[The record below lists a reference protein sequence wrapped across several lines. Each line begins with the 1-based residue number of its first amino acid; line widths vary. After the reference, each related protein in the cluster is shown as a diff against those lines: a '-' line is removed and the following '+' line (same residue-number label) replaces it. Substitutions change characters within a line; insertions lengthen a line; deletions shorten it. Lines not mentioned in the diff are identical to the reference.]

1 MGYERTHSFQNKDS
15 RTPEPTTQFRSR
27 PFAAPVQM
35 KPKEQQT
42 PEDLENE
49 AFNQNKFEA
58 FGLQLKEESGM
69 ITPVEQERLGVLQAK
84 MDDFWAQRQER
95 ASRSGFDISKV
106 SFTPREGQAAPQLQ
120 PMWRQGR
127 QAVPMEG
134 QRSPLNSPQQSLV
147 SPLQA
152 KLTIGEP
159 GDKYEQEAD
168 RVASQVVEQI
178 HAPASA
184 QSTQGQSVQRQK
196 EKKEELQA
204 KPEITAVTRAAG
216 GVVQCQFDD
225 DPCLQEKQRQ
235 NIAADQNASL
245 KGKLKNLFDLG
256 FQLFNRDGRIVY
268 TMNGTWDDA
277 ESAARNQMGMTLNSP
292 KINKKPLEDGKVNLL
307 YNEEVDGVPVT
318 LRDWS
323 SQPGAAGVIELKLA
337 GYTLEFKFMGQTRY
351 QVEQTQQ

>member
-1 MGYERTHSFQNKDS
+1 MGNERTHSFQQKS
-15 RTPEPTTQFRSR
+15 FHTPQPTTQFGSR
-27 PFAAPVQM
+27 PFPAPVQM
-35 KPKEQQT
+35 KPKDQQT
-42 PEDLENE
+42 PDELENE

-58 FGLQLKEESGM
+58 FGLQLKEKSGT
-69 ITPVEQERLGVLQAK
+69 ITPVEQEQLGLLQAK

-95 ASRSGFDISKV
+95 ASRFGFDFSKV
-106 SFTPREGQAAPQLQ
+106 SVTPPEEPAAPQIQ
-120 PMWRQGR
+120 PMSRQGTPG
-127 QAVPMEG
+127 VPMEG
-134 QRSPLNSPQQSLV
+134 QRELFNSPQQSSV
-147 SPLQA
+147 SPIQRQ
-152 KLTIGEP
+152 LTIGQPE
-159 GDKYEQEAD
+159 DKYEHEAD

-178 HAPASA
+178 NSPKAT
-184 QSTQGQSVQRQK
+184 QSTQGQSVQRQE

-225 DPCLQEKQRQ
+225 DPGLKEKQRQ
-235 NIAADQNASL
+235 DIAADQNASL
-245 KGKLKNLFDLG
+245 KGKLKTLFDLG

-268 TMNGTWDDA
+268 TMKGTWDDA
-277 ESAARNQMGMTLNSP
+277 ESAARNQMDMTLNSP

-307 YNEEVDGVPVT
+307 YNEKVDGVPVT

-351 QVEQTQQ
+351 QVEQTQ